1 MSQKYDPRNRIVEII
16 FSTIEEK
23 NCFLTR
29 MKTALS
35 GCKEI
40 YVHEDGGKI
49 RTSLLTRYSLDSVVN
64 PNCADEIQCDDISH
78 ADRIAYL
85 REKEDREKEETNETN

>member
-1 MSQKYDPRNRIVEII
+1 MSQKYDPRYRSVEII
-16 FSTIEEK
+16 FRTIQEK

-29 MKTALS
+29 MKTELS

-40 YVHEDGGKI
+40 YVHEDAGNI
-49 RTSLLTRYSLDSVVN
+49 RTSLVTRYSLDSVVN
-64 PNCADEIQCDDISH
+64 PNCADEIQCDDMSH

-85 REKEDREKEETNETN
+85 REKEDKNETN